1 MGRKRTLGLS
11 NIFGTIGI
19 KNKNRGTSETQD
31 KSADA
36 LTYVGEAVYDALK
49 FKHAFFHHQQWN
61 VTFGKVVGKLQHTPR
76 DAWTREDGD
85 VKSGHDDWF
94 PEKIGE
100 IIGRTEV
107 WCDVLSLAPPDG
119 LFLEEINK
127 ALRKLSQR
135 SIDEGEVIVV
145 RMMFGNLPA
154 MPVNCDN
161 VIKKLTYGIPN
172 DDSTNLRLWVGAWRK
187 GLSWNHAKIIAV
199 DGQYLHTGGHNL
211 WDPHY
216 LKHDPVHDLSIEME
230 GGVAYDGHRYADA
243 QWEFIAKKQHT
254 VVGWVTDKI
263 PDNVPM
269 TANTRV
275 TVSEFPK
282 GVARKYPDNF
292 DIDLVHR
299 PWVDEAV
306 PVITIGRYGAMNWK
320 ARPADDAI
328 LAMIDSARK
337 SIRMALQDLG
347 PVCLPNTKIPLPG
360 LVWPK
365 KYMNALA
372 QAIWSRDV
380 QVEIVLSHPNSM
392 PGGLGPTEANYG
404 NGWTCVDVA
413 AYIIK
418 RITKTFPGAADLQL
432 RKNVEENL
440 RVCFIKQKIGRAY
453 SSGMQ
458 MGMHAK
464 HFIIDDKCA
473 YIGSQNLYVC
483 DLAEWGVVVDN
494 EKETKKMMEEYWNP
508 MWKASYMGDDCP
520 VQEVMDGLHIERDP
534 EANKKRN
541 MFPVREAMDGLHIE
555 RDPEANKKNN
565 MFHKQKKDDEE
576 MW

>member
-1 MGRKRTLGLS
+1 
-11 NIFGTIGI
+11 
-19 KNKNRGTSETQD
+19 
-31 KSADA
+31 
-36 LTYVGEAVYDALK
+36 
-49 FKHAFFHHQQWN
+49 
-61 VTFGKVVGKLQHTPR
+61 
-76 DAWTREDGD
+76 
-85 VKSGHDDWF
+85 
-94 PEKIGE
+94 
-100 IIGRTEV
+100 
-107 WCDVLSLAPPDG
+107 
-119 LFLEEINK
+119 
-127 ALRKLSQR
+127 
-135 SIDEGEVIVV
+135 
-145 RMMFGNLPA
+145 
-154 MPVNCDN
+154 
-161 VIKKLTYGIPN
+161 
-172 DDSTNLRLWVGAWRK
+172 
-187 GLSWNHAKIIAV
+187 
-199 DGQYLHTGGHNL
+199 
-211 WDPHY
+211 
-216 LKHDPVHDLSIEME
+216 
-230 GGVAYDGHRYADA
+230 
-243 QWEFIAKKQHT
+243 
-254 VVGWVTDKI
+254 
-263 PDNVPM
+263 M

-282 GVARKYPDNF
+282 GVARIYPDNF

-534 EANKKRN
+534 EANKK
-541 MFPVREAMDGLHIE
+541 
-555 RDPEANKKNN
+555 NN

-576 MW
+576 MWL